1 MSTAWERMFDP
12 RYLNDS
18 QWRQRDDIDET
29 RGQVDTI
36 EGRVMAMQ
44 KQIHDLS
51 VTVMALVELLTEDGK
66 FTQADLKA
74 RVQAVLIDER
84 DALRSGEGSLDAASS
99 AWDSLKK

>member
-1 MSTAWERMFDP
+1 MSTAWQRMFDP
-12 RYLNDS
+12 RYMTDRE
-18 QWRQRDDIDET
+18 WRQRDDIDET

-51 VTVMALVELLTEDGK
+51 VTVMALVELLTEEGK
-66 FTQADLKA
+66 FTPADLKA
-74 RVQAVLIDER
+74 RVQAALIDER